1 MTLVTMENMS
11 FSYGKIKALKDISLS
26 FQKGDLVGVI
36 GANGSGKSTLIKCLC
51 GLLDANKGRVLLD
64 GKKLSSIPKREL
76 ATLIGYVPQIQE
88 RTTPSTV
95 FDTVLMGRIPHL
107 TWSPTR
113 RDLDIVA
120 KAMCTMEISE
130 LSLRY
135 VQELSG
141 GQQQRVFIARAIAQE
156 PMVLCLDEPTS
167 NLDIKHQLSLMH
179 SIKDITGKEKML
191 ALMAVHDLNIASQYC
206 DRLVILKE
214 GHVFKEGK
222 PHEVLCKKNIKAAF
236 DIDVAIHQHG
246 DFMHI
251 VPVEKKDVEFFEN

>member
-1 MTLVTMENMS
+1 MTLVRIENIS
-11 FSYGKIKALKDISLS
+11 FSYGKIDALKDVSLS
-26 FQKGDLVGVI
+26 LEKGNLVGII
-36 GANGSGKSTLIKCLC
+36 GPNGSGKSTLIKCLC
-51 GLLDANKGRVLLD
+51 GLLDVHKGHVTLE
-64 GKKLSSIPKREL
+64 GIILSSIPKRKL
-76 ATLIGYVPQIQE
+76 ATLVGYVPQIQE
-88 RTTPSTV
+88 RATPSTV

-113 RDLDIVA
+113 RDLEIVA
-120 KAMCTMEISE
+120 KAMCTMEITE
-130 LSLRY
+130 FSLRDIH
-135 VQELSG
+135 ELSG
-141 GQQQRVFIARAIAQE
+141 GQQQRVFIARAMAQE
-156 PMVLCLDEPTS
+156 PKVLCLDEPTS
-167 NLDIKHQLSLMH
+167 SLDIKHQLGLMRG
-179 SIKDITGKEKML
+179 IRDITREKNIL

-222 PHEVLCKKNIKAAF
+222 PHEVLCKKSIKAAF